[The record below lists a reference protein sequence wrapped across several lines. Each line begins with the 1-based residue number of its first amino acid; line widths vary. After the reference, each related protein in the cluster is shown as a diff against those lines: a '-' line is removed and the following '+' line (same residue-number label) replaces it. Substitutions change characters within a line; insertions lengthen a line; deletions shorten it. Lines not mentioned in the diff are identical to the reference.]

1 MTSEWEAVIGLEVH
15 VQLRTNSKL
24 FSSTAVQTDAPPN
37 AQTDAWSSGQPG
49 VLPVLNE
56 QAVALAVRAGLAT
69 ACRIEPVSIFE
80 RKHYFY
86 ADLPRGYQITQYEHP
101 ICRDGTLEFPLGDRL
116 LTCGIERIH
125 IEEDTGKSIH
135 AGAFSLL
142 DYNRASTP
150 LIEIVSRPELRTPDE
165 AAAWFRELRQVLVT
179 AQVTDGNL
187 QDGSMRCDANV
198 SVRRR
203 GDDAFRTRVEVK
215 NLNSFRFVRDAI
227 AFEIERQIAV
237 WESGEIVWQETRSWD
252 EQARVTRALR
262 RKEKA
267 ADYRYFP
274 EPDLPPLRL
283 TQAWISEQAASLPEL
298 PSASRAR
305 LMALGLSFADSVQ
318 LVRADGLLAVFD
330 EALSAGVEPGALFH
344 LMNALLVPALNQGIG
359 TLQHTHIVTENA
371 VVTALAFGEL
381 QRLIQQDV
389 ISHTMAKQVWE
400 LMLQEGGTPG
410 EHVARHGLQTVRDTA
425 ALQKIVDEVLAQ
437 HPEEVA
443 RYRLGKVALLG
454 FLAGKAMNATA
465 GKADPRLLSELLR
478 TKLGPPENS

>member
-1 MTSEWEAVIGLEVH
+1 MTGDWEAIIGLEVH

-24 FSSTAVQTDAPPN
+24 FSSSFVQTHAPPN
-37 AQTDAWSSGQPG
+37 THTDAWSSGQPG

-56 QAVALAVRAGLAT
+56 HAVALAVRAGLAT
-69 ACRIEPVSIFE
+69 GCRINPLSIFE

-86 ADLPRGYQITQYEHP
+86 ADLPRGYQITQYEYP
-101 ICRDGTLEFPLGDRL
+101 ICCDGNLEFPLGNQH

-135 AGAFSLL
+135 VGAYSLL

-150 LIEIVSRPELRTPDE
+150 LIEIVSMPELRTPDE
-165 AAAWFRELRQVLVT
+165 AAAFFRELRQVLVT

-187 QDGSMRCDANV
+187 QDGCMRCDANV

-203 GDDAFRTRVEVK
+203 GENSLRNRVEIK

-227 AFEIERQIAV
+227 AYEINRQITA
-237 WESGEIVWQETRSWD
+237 WESAETVRQETRSWD
-252 EQARVTRALR
+252 ENAHRTHVLR
-262 RKEKA
+262 RKEIS

-283 TQAWISEQAASLPEL
+283 TQTFISEQAARLPEL

-305 LMALGLSFADSVQ
+305 LMALGLSFVESMQ
-318 LVRADGLLAVFD
+318 LVQAAGLLSVFD
-330 EALSAGVEPGALFH
+330 EALSAGVEPVALFH
-344 LMNALLVPALNQGIG
+344 LMNALVVPALNQGIA
-359 TLQHTHIVTENA
+359 TLQHTHIITENA
-371 VVTALAFGEL
+371 VVSALAVAEL
-381 QRLIQQDV
+381 QLLIQQDV
-389 ISHTMAKQVWE
+389 ISHTMGKRVWE
-400 LMLQEGGTPG
+400 LMLQEGGAAA
-410 EHVARHGLQTVRDTA
+410 EHVTRHGLQTVGDTT

-437 HPEEVA
+437 HTEEVA
-443 RYRLGKVALLG
+443 RYRAGKVALLG
-454 FLAGKAMNATA
+454 FLAGKAMKATA

-478 TKLGPPENS
+478 TTLGPPENS

>member
-1 MTSEWEAVIGLEVH
+1 MTGDWEAIIGLEVH

-24 FSSTAVQTDAPPN
+24 FSSTAVQSHAPPN
-37 AQTDAWSSGQPG
+37 THTDAWSSGQPG

-56 QAVALAVRAGLAT
+56 HAVALAVRAGLAT
-69 ACRIEPVSIFE
+69 GCRIEPLSIFE

-86 ADLPRGYQITQYEHP
+86 ADLPRGYQITQYEYP
-101 ICRDGTLEFPLGDRL
+101 ICRNGNLEFPLGNQL

-150 LIEIVSRPELRTPDE
+150 LVEIVSRPDLRTPDE
-165 AAAWFRELRQVLVT
+165 AAAFFRELRQLLVT

-187 QDGSMRCDANV
+187 QDGCMRCDANV

-203 GDDAFRTRVEVK
+203 GENSLRNRVEIK

-227 AFEIERQIAV
+227 AYEINRQITA
-237 WESGEIVWQETRSWD
+237 WESAETVWQETRSWD
-252 EQARVTRALR
+252 ENAHLTRVLR
-262 RKEKA
+262 RKEKS

-283 TQAWISEQAASLPEL
+283 TTSWISSQAAKLPEL
-298 PSASRAR
+298 PAASRAR
-305 LMALGLSFADSVQ
+305 LQSQGLSFAESVQ
-318 LVRADGLLAVFD
+318 LVQADGLLAFFD
-330 EALSAGVEPGALFH
+330 AALPAGAEPVALFH
-344 LMNALLVPALNQGIG
+344 LMNALLTPALHQGIAS
-359 TLQHTHIVTENA
+359 LQQNMIVCENA
-371 VVTALAFGEL
+371 VLSALAFGEL
-381 QRLIQQDV
+381 QLLIQQDV
-389 ISHTMAKQVWE
+389 ISHTMGRQVWE
-400 LMLQEGGTPG
+400 LMLHEGGSAA

-425 ALQKIVDEVLAQ
+425 ALQKIVAEVLAQ
-437 HPEEVA
+437 CPEEVA
-443 RYRLGKVALLG
+443 RYRAGKVALLG
-454 FLAGKAMNATA
+454 FLAGKAMKATA

-478 TKLGPPENS
+478 TTLGPPENS

>member
-1 MTSEWEAVIGLEVH
+1 MTSEWEAIIGLEVH
-15 VQLRTNSKL
+15 VQLRTKSKL

-37 AQTDAWSSGQPG
+37 VQTDAWSSGQPG

-69 ACRIEPVSIFE
+69 NCRIEPVSIFE

-116 LTCGIERIH
+116 LMCGIERIH
-125 IEEDTGKSIH
+125 IEEDTGKSVH

-187 QDGSMRCDANV
+187 QDGSMRCDANI

-227 AFEIERQIAV
+227 AFEIERQIAIL
-237 WESGEIVWQETRSWD
+237 ECGEIVWQETRSWD
-252 EQARVTRALR
+252 EQARVTRVLR

-267 ADYRYFP
+267 AEYRYFP

-283 TQAWISEQAASLPEL
+283 TQPWITEQAANLPEL

-318 LVRADGLLAVFD
+318 LVQADGLLAIFD
-330 EALSAGVEPGALFH
+330 EALSAGVQPVALFH
-344 LMNALLVPALNQGIG
+344 LMNALVVPALNQGIAA
-359 TLQHTHIVTENA
+359 LRHTQIVTENA
-371 VVTALAFGEL
+371 VVSALAFGEL
-381 QRLIQQDV
+381 QQLIQQDV

-400 LMLQEGGTPG
+400 LMLQEGGTPS

-454 FLAGKAMNATA
+454 FLAGKAMKATA

>member
-1 MTSEWEAVIGLEVH
+1 MTGDWEAIIGLEVH

-24 FSSTAVQTDAPPN
+24 FSSTAVQSHAPPN
-37 AQTDAWSSGQPG
+37 THTDAWSSGQPG

-56 QAVALAVRAGLAT
+56 HAVALAVRAGLAT
-69 ACRIEPVSIFE
+69 GCRIEPLSIFE

-86 ADLPRGYQITQYEHP
+86 ADLPRGYQITQYEYP
-101 ICRDGTLEFPLGDRL
+101 ICRNGNLEFPVGNQL

-135 AGAFSLL
+135 AGAVSLL

-150 LIEIVSRPELRTPDE
+150 LVEIVSRPDLRTPDE
-165 AAAWFRELRQVLVT
+165 AAAFFRELRQLLVT

-187 QDGSMRCDANV
+187 QDGSMRCDANI

-203 GDDAFRTRVEVK
+203 GENSLRNRVEIK

-227 AFEIERQIAV
+227 AFEMARQIATY
-237 WESGEIVWQETRSWD
+237 ENQETVWQETRSWD
-252 EQARVTRALR
+252 EHAQVTRLLR

-274 EPDLPPLRL
+274 EPDVPPLRL
-283 TQAWISEQAASLPEL
+283 TPAWIEEQRAHIPEL
-298 PSASRAR
+298 PSAARAR
-305 LMALGLSFADSVQ
+305 LQRLGLSFAESVQ
-318 LVRADGLLAVFD
+318 LSQADGLLAVFD
-330 EALSAGVEPGALFH
+330 EALSSGAEPVALFH
-344 LMNALLVPALNQGIG
+344 LMNALLTPALHQGIA
-359 TLQHTHIVTENA
+359 TLEHNRIVAEHA
-371 VVTALAFGEL
+371 VIPAQAFGEL
-381 QRLIQQDV
+381 QVLIQRGTV
-389 ISHTMAKQVWE
+389 SHTIAKQVWE
-400 LMLQEGGTPG
+400 LMLHAGGSAA

-425 ALQKIVDEVLAQ
+425 ALQKIVDEVLAR

-454 FLAGKAMNATA
+454 FLAGQAMKATA